1 MIHSDTLSHSDITAA
16 LGLEPTWTADGEHV
30 TWVLD
35 QPGED
40 EQYDDATG
48 SLCLEKLV
56 ARLEGLAQNLA
67 QLREACDTTIRWFG
81 TSNSEQGGF
90 ELPAQLVAGLGV
102 LGCDLVGTVY
112 FDGVPLEH

>member
-1 MIHSDTLSHSDITAA
+1 MIHSHTLSHSEITAA
-16 LGLEPTWTADGEHV
+16 LGLDPTWTADGEHV
-30 TWVLD
+30 TWVLE

-40 EQYDDATG
+40 AQYVDGTG

-67 QLREACDTTIRWFG
+67 QLRETCDTTIWWHG
-81 TSNSEQGGF
+81 SSNSEQGGF
-90 ELPAQLVAGLGV
+90 ELHAQLVAGLGL

-112 FDGVPLEH
+112 FDGVPLEN